1 MSRGTL
7 DSDPFALLFVY
18 RALTF
23 YGSTFQSILLS
34 LANFMSVLNPI
45 HSTFPT
51 SYSNISMLVSSIGKV
66 ECMVWALPSSLAAT
80 GGISFDYSSSG
91 YLDVSVP
98 RVPSS
103 YS

>member
-7 DSDPFALLFVY
+7 DSDPLALLFVY
-18 RALTF
+18 RAVTF

-34 LANFMSVLNPI
+34 LANFLSVLNPM

-51 SYSNISMLVSSIGKV
+51 SYSNLSMLVSFIGKV